1 MELTQFLNA
10 HTVKEITIGQSGA
23 TVLDID
29 GTHILKHIVRNNLT
43 DDLFNTYAREA
54 NFYKYMSPL
63 KRNYLPEVEEV
74 QISDDEIILLLKKY
88 DIFKREEINDNS
100 LRQIA
105 ETLAQ
110 IHLEDVPDFLEKRSE
125 EKPLNDAELSEDFE
139 GWKAVLEEHED
150 AFNIEPLEEIKEKV
164 NRLITWHITETPVL
178 THGDFHLENLLTD
191 SNGNILICDWQGV
204 RCGAPSSDISFFI
217 SRLSA
222 DGITINNTH
231 FLKSY
236 ADAILKLSG
245 RKISINDI
253 SRHIAAA
260 NVITSYRF
268 WHRFLHNN
276 PEDRVR
282 EIYSAMTTDFH
293 RIFPEEN

>member
-29 GTHILKHIVRNNLT
+29 GTHILKHIVRNKLT

-125 EKPLNDAELSEDFE
+125 ENPLNDAELSEDFE
-139 GWKAVLEEHED
+139 GWKAVLEEHEY
-150 AFNIEPLEEIKEKV
+150 AFNIQPLEII
-164 NRLITWHITETPVL
+164 R
-178 THGDFHLENLLTD
+178 
-191 SNGNILICDWQGV
+191 
-204 RCGAPSSDISFFI
+204 
-217 SRLSA
+217 
-222 DGITINNTH
+222 
-231 FLKSY
+231 
-236 ADAILKLSG
+236 
-245 RKISINDI
+245 
-253 SRHIAAA
+253 
-260 NVITSYRF
+260 
-268 WHRFLHNN
+268 
-276 PEDRVR
+276 
-282 EIYSAMTTDFH
+282 
-293 RIFPEEN
+293 